1 MHRQHGRVVSLTE
14 QISIGH
20 DRLTTPRQ
28 GVLQLSDEARGGEA
42 SQVLEQLVLEPPVT
56 DGGMRL
62 GPALVIPV
70 AAGGARLGILASG
83 KPLLGEVPEP
93 QIVGRTGSAHL
104 GGHPARVHRRPMSAV
119 SRYGAATLTGRTC
132 GPV

>member
-1 MHRQHGRVVSLTE
+1 M
-14 QISIGH
+14 
-20 DRLTTPRQ
+20 
-28 GVLQLSDEARGGEA
+28 
-42 SQVLEQLVLEPPVT
+42 VLEPPVT

-93 QIVGRTGSAHL
+93 QIVGAPDPPILVGTQPGSNAL
-104 GGHPARVHRRPMSAV
+104 LNRR
-119 SRYGAATLTGRTC
+119 R
-132 GPV
+132 